1 MEENQSRV
9 GRVLLI
15 LAGLAVVL
23 CVGMTIGG
31 LLVYGVMRVA
41 DLKSSRVDTGYLELP
56 FEELYEEGF
65 EEFHM
70 EDLDEFAVPNIAS
83 GAIITEVL
91 ADSPAEQ
98 AGLQEADVVVAVDS
112 QRVGPAG
119 NLARLIGQY
128 EPGDRVTL
136 TVRRGDEE
144 ALKIRVRLGENPD
157 DPGAPYLGVRY
168 QPALPQ
174 GMMLREM
181 PPLGERGMWRLDE
194 VPIPLPGNLG
204 QSGTMVM
211 SVTERS
217 PADNA
222 GLQHGDLILSLD
234 GEPVGSA
241 EAFSDAI
248 ATRQP
253 GDRAVLGIVRAGD
266 DGEVEVE
273 VRLGEHP
280 DQPGRAYLG
289 VTIGDTFF
297 RFRGPQGQGRWMPQ
311 DEMPFNWDDMRRWFE
326 MQPPPADDGNL

>member
-31 LLVYGVMRVA
+31 LFVYGVMRVA
-41 DLKSSRVDTGYLELP
+41 DLKSSRVETGHLELP
-56 FEELYEEGF
+56 FEEFYE
-65 EEFHM
+65 
-70 EDLDEFAVPNIAS
+70 EDLDEFYEEELPIPEIVP
-83 GAIITEVL
+83 GAIITEVMP
-91 ADSPAEQ
+91 DSPADQ
-98 AGLQEADVVVAVDS
+98 AGLQEGDVVVAVDS

-119 NLARLIGQY
+119 NLARLISQY

-144 ALKIRVRLGENPD
+144 ARKVRVKLGENPD
-157 DPGAPYLGVRY
+157 VPGASYLGVRY
-168 QPALPQ
+168 QPAAPQ
-174 GMMLREM
+174 GMMLRQIL
-181 PPLGERGMWRLDE
+181 PGGERGMWRLDE
-194 VPIPLPGNLG
+194 LPMPLPGDLG
-204 QSGTMVM
+204 HPGIMVM

-222 GLQHGDLILSLD
+222 GLQHGDLIVSLD

-253 GDRAVLGIVRAGD
+253 GDRVVLGLFRAGD
-266 DGEVEVE
+266 EGEVEVK

-289 VTIGDTFF
+289 VTIGDAFQQ
-297 RFRGPQGQGRWMPQ
+297 FRGLQDEGQWMPH
-311 DEMPFNWDDMRRWFE
+311 DEMPFNWDDLRRWFE

>member
-41 DLKSSRVDTGYLELP
+41 DLKSSRVDTGHLDLP
-56 FEELYEEGF
+56 FEE
-65 EEFHM
+65 FHK
-70 EDLDEFAVPNIAS
+70 EDLDEFYEEELPIPEVVA

-91 ADSPAEQ
+91 PDSPAEQ
-98 AGLQEADVVVAVDS
+98 AGLQEGDVVVAVDN

-128 EPGDRVTL
+128 EPGDRLTL

-144 ALKIRVRLGENPD
+144 ARELRVKLGEHPD
-157 DPGAPYLGVRY
+157 DPAVPYLGVRY
-168 QPALPQ
+168 QPALTQ
-174 GMMLREM
+174 GMMLREIL
-181 PPLGERGMWRLDE
+181 PHGEQGMRRLE
-194 VPIPLPGNLG
+194 ELPIPLPGNLG
-204 QSGTMVM
+204 RSGVMVM

-222 GLQHGDLILSLD
+222 GLQHGDLIVSLD
-234 GEPVGSA
+234 GEPMGGAQALS
-241 EAFSDAI
+241 EAI

-253 GDRAVLGIVRAGD
+253 GDRVVLGVIRAGD
-266 DGEVEVE
+266 EGEVEVK

-289 VTIGDTFF
+289 VTIGDAFHQ
-297 RFRGPQGQGRWMPQ
+297 FRGFRDEGQWMPH
-311 DEMPFNWDDMRRWFE
+311 DEMPFNWDDLRRQFE